1 MPAGLQSLRDS
12 TREFLKQGLQ
22 RVLDAADDSLFEMC
36 ERVASNAEQQEMFDA
51 MRTLRLKRES
61 MEKALLDGL
70 DKGFREVGASHHQ
83 AVMDVLPAG
92 QLSLVSHDELEESV
106 AIKTMVMRSLSENGA
121 EFTPLQQRLQALV
134 GVPVTEDN
142 NPLSAR
148 TLCTLMLSILRPL
161 ELKLEVRLL
170 LLKLFEKH
178 LLKDIGELYAE
189 LNDRLIAAGVLPD
202 LQLQVPRP
210 QRAAS
215 RERAAAAAS
224 AEPEGGAPQ
233 VGLGELRD
241 LLGQVR
247 GASPAVPADAVP
259 ITQTDLTRLL
269 SFLQRQPTAP
279 AGGQGLRQQ
288 LDALLARA
296 SSNSPRPRVIGKLDE
311 DVITLV
317 TMLFE
322 QVLGDTALP
331 EPLRGP
337 IGDMQVPLLK
347 AAILDQGVFAEQS
360 HPARQLLNEVT
371 VAARDSEDL
380 ADIHRDRLRGKIEQV
395 SKRLREEFTDDPGV
409 FASLLEDFSR
419 FTASERK
426 RAALLEQRLLE
437 AEEARALRE
446 NARLQVDRLLSERLQ
461 GLTLP
466 AAIVQGLERGW
477 GSLLQLILLR
487 EGERSPE
494 WEQALLTLD
503 ELLARVAPLR
513 SREDA
518 RLLQEPR
525 RSELFEALQR
535 GFGQVA
541 YDAFAQ
547 QRFFEALAEWQRK
560 LLADFREGLSA
571 PAKPVAAVVEPMPA
585 PVVAETLEPQSP
597 AEAPADAGEQPAA
610 ALFQEL
616 AGDEQFA
623 AWERAVAEVFEMAP
637 SEPLE
642 EVVEEL
648 PVAVAAEPEP
658 EPLAEVASVAA
669 ALLPD
674 VAAVEVEQAAAAVD
688 IPLMEVVAAAAPE
701 VPAEEAVA
709 TVVVEEVHRTLVDG
723 MGAGSWVEFCT
734 ADGAR
739 QRCKLAAFIRVSGQY
754 IFVNRGGVKVA
765 TYDREGLAL
774 AFASGAARLM
784 DNAQPFDRALQAIIG
799 NLREMREA

>member
-1 MPAGLQSLRDS
+1 MPAGLQPLREPA
-12 TREFLKQGLQ
+12 REFLKQGLQ

-36 ERVASNAEQQEMFDA
+36 GRVVSNVEQQELFDA

-61 MEKALLDGL
+61 MEKVVLEGL
-70 DKGFREVGASHHQ
+70 DKAFREIGADRHQ

-92 QLSLVSHDELEESV
+92 LLSLVSHDELEESV

-148 TLCTLMLSILRPL
+148 TLCTLMLDALRPL
-161 ELKLEVRLL
+161 ELKIQVRLL

-178 LLKDIGELYAE
+178 LLKEVGELYAVA
-189 LNDRLIAAGVLPD
+189 NDQLIAAGVLPD

-210 QRAAS
+210 PRAAG
-215 RERAAAAAS
+215 RERAASTANAVKEEVEA
-224 AEPEGGAPQ
+224 Q
-233 VGLGELRD
+233 VGFGELRE
-241 LLGQVR
+241 LLGQAR
-247 GASPAVPADAVP
+247 GVSPAAAVPEDAVP
-259 ITQTDLTRLL
+259 ITQADLTRLL
-269 SFLQRQPTAP
+269 SLLQRQTSP
-279 AGGQGLRQQ
+279 AGAAMSLRQK

-296 SSNSPRPRVIGKLDE
+296 SANSPRPRVIGKLDE

-317 TMLFE
+317 SMLFE
-322 QVLGDTALP
+322 QVLGDAALP

-347 AAILDQGVFAEQS
+347 AAILDQRVFAEQS

-371 VAARDSEDL
+371 VAARDSEEL

-409 FASLLEDFSR
+409 FAGLLEDFGR

-446 NARLQVDRLLSERLQ
+446 SARQRVDRLLSERLQ

-477 GSLLQLILLR
+477 GGLLQLILLR
-487 EGERSPE
+487 EGEASLE
-494 WEQALLTLD
+494 WNQTLSTLD

-525 RSELFEALQR
+525 RSELFDALRR
-535 GFGQVA
+535 GLEQVA
-541 YDAFAQ
+541 YDAFEQ
-547 QRFFEALAEWQRK
+547 QRFFAALTDWQRRLLAE
-560 LLADFREGLSA
+560 FREGLSGPVA
-571 PAKPVAAVVEPMPA
+571 PAAEPVLA
-585 PVVAETLEPQSP
+585 VAERAIEPRRES
-597 AEAPADAGEQPAA
+597 EASSSMPDLSLPEVNERPAA
-610 ALFQEL
+610 AVFREL
-616 AGDEQFA
+616 IEDEQFV
-623 AWERAVAEVFEMAP
+623 AWERAVAEALEV
-637 SEPLE
+637 PLE
-642 EVVEEL
+642 
-648 PVAVAAEPEP
+648 AEPATV
-658 EPLAEVASVAA
+658 AETVGPVEAPVEHGIPAS
-669 ALLPD
+669 
-674 VAAVEVEQAAAAVD
+674 
-688 IPLMEVVAAAAPE
+688 VVAAAPVEAAAVEPAPA
-701 VPAEEAVA
+701 AESVSE
-709 TVVVEEVHRTLVDG
+709 TVVVEERHRVLVDG
-723 MGAGSWVEFCT
+723 LGSGSWIEFCA

-754 IFVNRGGVKVA
+754 IFVNRGGAKVA
-765 TYDREGLAL
+765 TYDREGLAR